1 MGKSLTW
8 IAVLFFSVTLTLGLT
23 AMHTGYSFSSIFD
36 THFVTLK
43 LEGSRLTV
51 P

>member
-8 IAVLFFSVTLTLGLT
+8 IAVLFFGATLALGLT
-23 AMHTGYSFSSIFD
+23 AMHNGYSFSSVLD

-43 LEGSRLTV
+43 LEGNYLNV